1 MNLIMTK
8 ANWIKNIVIV
18 AAILFSLCALYLWF
32 AFTWSYSTGERAG
45 YVQKFSKSGW
55 VCKTWEGEL
64 SMMSL
69 PGQVPEKFYFTVRND
84 TVAEKINQSLGKKIA
99 LNYDQYK
106 GLPTNCFG
114 NTEYFVSNVKNIE

>member
-1 MNLIMTK
+1 MNSITTK
-8 ANWIKNIVIV
+8 ANLIKNIAIV
-18 AAILFSLCALYLWF
+18 MAVLFALGAAYLWF

-45 YVQKFSKSGW
+45 YVQKFSKKGW

-69 PGQVPEKFYFTVRND
+69 PGQVPEKFFFTVRNNAI
-84 TVAEKINQSLGKKIA
+84 AEKINRSLGKKVA

-106 GLPTNCFG
+106 GLPTSCFG
-114 NTEYFVSNVKNIE
+114 DTEFFVSDVKVIE

>member
-1 MNLIMTK
+1 MNSIMTK

-106 GLPTNCFG
+106 GLPTSCFG

>member
-1 MNLIMTK
+1 MSAITTKENLF
-8 ANWIKNIVIV
+8 KNIAIV
-18 AAILFSLCALYLWF
+18 VVAVFALCAVYLWL

-45 YVQKFSKSGW
+45 YVQKFSKKGW

-69 PGQVPEKFYFTVRND
+69 PNQVPEKFFFTVRNNI
-84 TVAEKINQSLGKKIA
+84 VAEKINQSLGKKVA

-106 GLPTNCFG
+106 GLPTSCFG
-114 NTEYFVSNVKNIE
+114 DTEFFVSDIKSIE